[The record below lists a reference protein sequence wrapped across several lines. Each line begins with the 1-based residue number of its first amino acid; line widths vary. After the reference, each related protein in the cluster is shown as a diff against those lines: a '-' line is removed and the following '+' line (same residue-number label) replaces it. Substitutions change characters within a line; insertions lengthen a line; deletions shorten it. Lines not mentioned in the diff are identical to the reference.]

1 MAPHRMAR
9 LLGDNGDEPRN
20 TPGPRLSHDVDMEP
34 NWVTIASYNAGGTI
48 TVHVGET
55 IFTIDL
61 GGDDTRAVRG
71 TTTPVRNTK
80 AHRPRK
86 AGHVS

>member
-1 MAPHRMAR
+1 M
-9 LLGDNGDEPRN
+9 
-20 TPGPRLSHDVDMEP
+20 
-34 NWVTIASYNAGGTI
+34 
-48 TVHVGET
+48 TVHVT
-55 IFTIDL
+55 DTTFTVDL
-61 GGDDTRAVRG
+61 AGDDTRTFQRT